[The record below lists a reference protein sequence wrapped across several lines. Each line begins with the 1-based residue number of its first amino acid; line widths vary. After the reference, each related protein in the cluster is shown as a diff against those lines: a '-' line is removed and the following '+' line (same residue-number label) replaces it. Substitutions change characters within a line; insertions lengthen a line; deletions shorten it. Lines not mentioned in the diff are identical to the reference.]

1 VAYLTVAQ
9 LKTYLGIQSS
19 TDDSLLADIVT
30 EAQAAVDDY
39 CNRTFEA
46 AADATRY
53 FNALDIRYGGRVDAF
68 QNTLLLDF
76 DLCQLTSVKNG
87 NGQTIPNE
95 YLVLLPTNFVPSYA
109 VKIKMNTAYV
119 WTYIGTPDT
128 AIEVVGRWAYSITCP
143 TPIRAATRRLAG
155 YMYRA
160 KDNTA
165 ETDRSI
171 MSVDGVSIAAPAIPT
186 DVTRMLEPYR
196 RQS

>member
-1 VAYLTVAQ
+1 MAYLTVAQ

-19 TDDSLLADIVT
+19 SDDSLLADIVA
-30 EAQAAVDDY
+30 EAQQAVDDY

-46 AADATRY
+46 AADTTRY
-53 FNALDIRYGGRVDAF
+53 YNALDIRYGGRVDAF
-68 QNTLLLDF
+68 SNTLELDF
-76 DLCQLTSVKNG
+76 DLCQLTTVVNG
-87 NGQTIPNE
+87 DTNTIPNNA
-95 YLVLLPTNFVPSYA
+95 LVLLPTNFVPSYA
-109 VKIKMNTAYV
+109 IKIKSNTAYV
-119 WTYIGTPDT
+119 WTYVATPDT
-128 AIEVVGRWAYSITCP
+128 AIVVTGRFAYSITCP

-171 MSVDGVSIAAPAIPT
+171 MSADGVSIAAPAIPT

>member
-1 VAYLTVAQ
+1 MAYLTVAQ

-19 TDDSLLADIVT
+19 SDDSLLADIVH
-30 EAQAAVDDY
+30 EAAHVVDDY

-46 AADATRY
+46 AADTTRY
-53 FNALDIRYGGRVDAF
+53 YNALDIRYGGRVDAF
-68 QNTLLLDF
+68 QNTLLLDV
-76 DLCQLTSVKNG
+76 DLCQLTTVVNG
-87 NGQTIPNE
+87 NGDTIPNNA
-95 YLVLLPTNFVPSYA
+95 LVLLPTNFVPSYA
-109 VKIKMNTAYV
+109 IKIKMNTAYV

-128 AIEVVGRWAYSITCP
+128 AIVITGRFAYSITCP
-143 TPIRAATRRLAG
+143 VPIRAATRRLAG

-171 MSVDGVSIAAPAIPT
+171 MSADGVSIAAPAIPT

>member
-1 VAYLTVAQ
+1 MAYVEVSE
-9 LKTYLGIQSS
+9 LKAYLGIKSN
-19 TDDSLLADIVT
+19 TDDSLLADICE
-30 EAQAAVDDY
+30 EAQAAVDNI
-39 CNRTFEA
+39 CNRTFESHQHT
-46 AADATRY
+46 TRY

-76 DLCQLTSVKNG
+76 DLCELVSVKNG
-87 NGQTIPNE
+87 NGQTIPNNV
-95 YLVLLPTNFVPSYA
+95 LVLLPTNFIPSYA
-109 VKIKMNTAYV
+109 IKIKMNTAYV
-119 WTYIGTPDT
+119 WTYVGTPDV
-128 AIEVVGRWAYSITCP
+128 AIEVTGHWAYSIHPP

-171 MSVDGVSIAAPAIPT
+171 ISADGVALGAPQIPT

-196 RQS
+196 RVS

>member
-1 VAYLTVAQ
+1 MAYLTVAA

-19 TDDSLLADIVT
+19 ADDSLLADIVH
-30 EAQAAVDDY
+30 EAQHVVEDY

-46 AADATRY
+46 AADTTRY
-53 FNALDIRYGGRVDAF
+53 YNALDIRYGGRVDAF
-68 QNTLLLDF
+68 QNTLELDV
-76 DLCQLTSVKNG
+76 DLCQLTTVVNG
-87 NGQTIPNE
+87 NGDTIPNNA
-95 YLVLLPTNFVPSYA
+95 LVLLPTNFVPSYA
-109 VKIKMNTAYV
+109 IKIKMNTAYV

-128 AIEVVGRWAYSITCP
+128 AIVVTGRFAYSITCP
-143 TPIRAATRRLAG
+143 VPIRAATRRLAG

-171 MSVDGVSIAAPAIPT
+171 MSADGVSIAAPAIPT

>member
-1 VAYLTVAQ
+1 MAYLTVAA

-19 TDDSLLADIVT
+19 ADDSLLADIVH
-30 EAQAAVDDY
+30 EAQHVVEDY

-46 AADATRY
+46 AADTTRY
-53 FNALDIRYGGRVDAF
+53 YNALDIRYGGRVDAF
-68 QNTLLLDF
+68 QNTLLLDV
-76 DLCQLTSVKNG
+76 DLCQLTTVVNG
-87 NGQTIPNE
+87 DTNTIPNNA
-95 YLVLLPTNFVPSYA
+95 LVLLPTNFTPSYA
-109 VKIKMNTAYV
+109 IKIKMNTAYV

-128 AIEVVGRWAYSITCP
+128 AIEVTGRFAYSITCP
-143 TPIRAATRRLAG
+143 PPIRAATRRLAG

-171 MSVDGVSIAAPAIPT
+171 MSADGVSIAAPAIPT

>member
-1 VAYLTVAQ
+1 MAYLTVAQ
-9 LKTYLGIQSS
+9 LKSYLGIQSG
-19 TDDSLLADIVT
+19 TDDSLLSDIVA
-30 EAQAAVDDY
+30 EAQAAVDNFT
-39 CNRTFEA
+39 NRTFEA
-46 AADATRY
+46 AADTTRY
-53 FNALDIRYGGRVDAF
+53 YNALDIRYGGRVDAF

-76 DLCQLTSVKNG
+76 DLCQVTTVLNG
-87 NGQTIPNE
+87 NGQTIPAE
-95 YLVLLPTNFVPSYA
+95 AYVLLPTNFVPSYA
-109 VKIKMNTAYV
+109 IKIKMNTSYV
-119 WTYIGTPDT
+119 WTYVGTPDT
-128 AIEVVGRWAYSITCP
+128 AISITGRFAYSITCP

-171 MSVDGVSIAAPAIPT
+171 MSADGVSIAAPAIPT

>member
-1 VAYLTVAQ
+1 MAYLEVSE
-9 LKTYLGIQSS
+9 LKAYLGIKSS
-19 TDDSLLADIVT
+19 ADDSLLGDICE
-30 EAQAAVDDY
+30 EAQAAVDNI

-46 AADATRY
+46 HHSATRY
-53 FNALDIRYGGRVDAF
+53 FNALDIRYGGKVDAF

-76 DLCQLTSVKNG
+76 DLCQLDSIKNG
-87 NGQTIPNE
+87 NGQTIPNNVV
-95 YLVLLPTNFVPSYA
+95 VLLPTNFIPSYA
-109 VKIKMNTAYV
+109 IKIKMNTSYV
-119 WTYIGTPDT
+119 WTYVGTPDT
-128 AIEVVGRWAYSITCP
+128 AIEITGRWAYSVNCP

-171 MSVDGVSIAAPAIPT
+171 VSADGVAIGAPAIPS

-196 RQS
+196 RVS

>member
-1 VAYLTVAQ
+1 MAYLTVAA

-19 TDDSLLADIVT
+19 ADDSLLADIVH
-30 EAQAAVDDY
+30 EAQHVVDDY

-46 AADATRY
+46 AADTTRY
-53 FNALDIRYGGRVDAF
+53 YNALDIRYGGRVDAF
-68 QNTLLLDF
+68 QNTLLLDV
-76 DLCQLTSVKNG
+76 DLCQLTTVVNG
-87 NGQTIPNE
+87 NGDTIPNNA
-95 YLVLLPTNFVPSYA
+95 LVLLPTNFVPSYA
-109 VKIKMNTAYV
+109 IKIKMNTAYV

-128 AIEVVGRWAYSITCP
+128 AIVVTGRFAYSITCP
-143 TPIRAATRRLAG
+143 TAIRAATRRLAG

-171 MSVDGVSIAAPAIPT
+171 MSADGVSIAAPAIPT

>member
-1 VAYLTVAQ
+1 MAYLTVAQ

-19 TDDSLLADIVT
+19 SDDSLLADIVH
-30 EAQAAVDDY
+30 EAQHVVDDY

-46 AADATRY
+46 AADTTRY
-53 FNALDIRYGGRVDAF
+53 YNALDIRYGGRVDAF
-68 QNTLLLDF
+68 QNTLLLDV
-76 DLCQLTSVKNG
+76 DLCQLTTVVNG
-87 NGQTIPNE
+87 NGDTIPSNA
-95 YLVLLPTNFVPSYA
+95 LVLLPTNFIPSYA
-109 VKIKMNTAYV
+109 IKIKMNTAYV

-128 AIEVVGRWAYSITCP
+128 AIVITGRFAYSITCP
-143 TPIRAATRRLAG
+143 VPIRAATRRLAG

-171 MSVDGVSIAAPAIPT
+171 MSADGVSIAAPAIPT